1 MKNLLIIFVS
11 GGLGSM
17 SRYLV
22 GIWIGDRWQNSLPLG
37 TFTVNIIGC
46 FLISFFIGIIE
57 RYNLPREWSLLL
69 VTGFC
74 GGFTTFSSFIY
85 EQSLSLKS
93 QAHFDLVLYL
103 MLSIFTGLTAAS
115 LGFELA
121 KK

>member
-1 MKNLLIIFVS
+1 MKNLLIIFLS

-22 GIWIGDRWQNSLPLG
+22 GVWIGTRWQSSLPLG

-46 FLISFFIGIIE
+46 FLISFFIGAIE

-85 EQSLSLKS
+85 EQSLSLKDK
-93 QAHFDLVLYL
+93 AHFDLILYL
-103 MLSIFTGLTAAS
+103 MLSIFTGLTAAL

-121 KK
+121 KR